1 VVEQVKKIIFTA
13 FVFAFLAAGCGQLFL
28 LDPEEA
34 RATANEFF
42 NALYM
47 QQDADAAYAMTD
59 ENFAVN
65 NGEGSLEVLYDTV
78 KVKYGRVQG
87 VKPDSY
93 MIDQSTKSITLFYMC
108 LADKGIFYN
117 SIQLYKDAKEQYR
130 ITLVKFSA
138 VPVGPF
144 RTEHKFK
151 SM

>member
-1 VVEQVKKIIFTA
+1 MVEQVKKAILTA
-13 FVFAFLAAGCGQLFL
+13 FACAFFAAGCGQLFL

-59 ENFAVN
+59 ENFAAN
-65 NGEGSLEVLYDTV
+65 NGEGYLEVLYDTI

-93 MIDQSTKSITLFYMC
+93 MIDQSTKSITLFYRC
-108 LADKGIFYN
+108 LADKGILYN
-117 SIQLYKDAKEQYR
+117 SIQMYKDDKDKYR
-130 ITLVKFSA
+130 IISVKLSA
-138 VPVGPF
+138 VPFGPF